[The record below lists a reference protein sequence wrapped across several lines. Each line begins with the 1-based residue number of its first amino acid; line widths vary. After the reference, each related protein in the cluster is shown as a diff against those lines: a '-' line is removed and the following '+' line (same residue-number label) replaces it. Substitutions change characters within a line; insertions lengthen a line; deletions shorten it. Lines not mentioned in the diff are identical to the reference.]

1 MTTTNRRSGPRLWL
15 PALGLLA
22 TACALGPSAV
32 ATGADG
38 TRLALFK
45 PANQWL
51 KQGGL
56 NQINLIVQRTGF
68 RDAVEVK
75 FVNLPKGV
83 RVDGTSLAEGEAT
96 RDFVLIAEPDA
107 QIVGAHPVTVEVRSH
122 GLTTSQVFELH
133 VKAK

>member
-1 MTTTNRRSGPRLWL
+1 MPTTNRRPGPRLWL
-15 PALGLLA
+15 PALGLVA
-22 TACALGPSAV
+22 TACALGPSA
-32 ATGADG
+32 ATTGPDG
-38 TRLALFK
+38 SRLALFK

-56 NQINLIVQRTGF
+56 NQVNLIVQRTGF

-75 FVNLPKGV
+75 FLNLPAGV
-83 RVDGTSLAEGEAT
+83 RVDGTSLAEGEST
-96 RDFVLIAEPDA
+96 RDFVLIAEADA
-107 QIVGAHPVTVEVRSH
+107 QIGSHVVTVEVRSH